1 MQKILK
7 KMNSRKFEELV
18 ATIFRNQGFG
28 VSLTPQTRDGGY
40 DILSIKHDKFTR
52 NENYLIECKRYSEHN
67 RIGVGVVRSL
77 MGVLQMNNAT
87 KGIIATTSFFT
98 RDAEK
103 LALNHSSRLMLHDY
117 DTITGWL
124 AEMKMDAMI
133 RFNLGYQVDSI

>member
-1 MQKILK
+1 MINYFAKNPE
-7 KMNSRKFEELV
+7 KMKEMNPRKFEELV
-18 ATIFRNQGFG
+18 AAIFRNQGFG
-28 VSLTPQTRDGGY
+28 VALTPQTRDGGY
-40 DILSIKHDKFTR
+40 DILAVKHDKFTG
-52 NENYLIECKRYSEHN
+52 NEHYLIECKRYAEHN

-117 DTITGWL
+117 DAIKGWL
-124 AEMKMDAMI
+124 AEI
-133 RFNLGYQVDSI
+133 